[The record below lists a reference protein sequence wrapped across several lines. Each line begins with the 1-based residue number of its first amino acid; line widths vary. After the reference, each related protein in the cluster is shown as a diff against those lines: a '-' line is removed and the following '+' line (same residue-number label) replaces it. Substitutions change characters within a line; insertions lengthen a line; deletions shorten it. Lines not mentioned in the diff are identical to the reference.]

1 MRTNEHAAALIIAV
15 IALTVISVGAISY
28 MAIEGEK
35 AAEIEPQDVLANM
48 QDDRQ
53 ESTGTATAYG
63 NNTTMDSMAHITIK
77 EYMLETKQAMQ
88 NASSLFD
95 INITEITPYMSI
107 IEDLDVHLYR
117 LENVR
122 AINVTA
128 EYLKKMAVDR
138 YNVTYFDSMSGR
150 GWDGTII
157 FAQKGLYGRGIL
169 IASGATVENIG
180 GCDVAVVTS
189 NGPLLTYEK
198 WKNIYQENFGQ
209 EI

>member
-35 AAEIEPQDVLANM
+35 AAEIEPQDVLANI
-48 QDDRQ
+48 QEDRQ
-53 ESTGTATAYG
+53 ENTDIPLACM
-63 NNTTMDSMAHITIK
+63 NNTTIESSAHITIK
-77 EYMLETKQAMQ
+77 EYLLETKQAMQ

-95 INITEITPYMSI
+95 INITDITPYMSI
-107 IEDLDVHLYR
+107 LEELDIHLYR
-117 LENVR
+117 LQNVR

-128 EYLKKMAVDR
+128 EYLTKMAVDG
-138 YNVTYFDSMSGR
+138 YNVTYFDSMSGP
-150 GWDGTII
+150 GWDGTKL

-169 IASGATVENIG
+169 IASGPTVENLG
-180 GCDVAVVTS
+180 GCDVVVVTS

-209 EI
+209 ET